1 MILALDIGN
10 THIVMGCMEGR
21 DIRYLCR
28 MATNRLTT
36 GAEYA
41 VTISRLLEFAHIAP
55 DAFDGA
61 IISSVV
67 PQVTRSLSEAVK
79 MLSGI
84 EPMVVGPDIR
94 SDLTVRLDD
103 PATLGSD
110 LLVAA
115 VGALD
120 IYQPPLILV
129 DMGTATTVTV
139 VDADGAFRGGAII
152 PGVQLSL
159 SALASHTSLLPSI
172 SLDAPPRA
180 IGTNTVDCMKSGSIL
195 GTALL
200 LGPHD
205 RFESPHLPVLGT
217 AVEFDDGTVTGVGLI
232 GKHPVFVVSMEG
244 KFIGGAIGE
253 VNGAKMVNTLR
264 LALKAAKDIK
274 AAHADDYDARRPLV
288 AISFETGGVRLHE
301 ANAGLLAHAEVMD
314 AIQDCRRILPIV
326 AVVGSKVGC
335 FGGMGFVAAATDVIV
350 MNEEGRIGL
359 TGPEVIEQEMGKDEF
374 DASNK
379 ALVYRTTGAKHKYI
393 IGDCNYLVEDTVGDF
408 KAALAEVADLS
419 MEAIEKMRRIG
430 SLKLVQE
437 QQGLVKLVAEMQPK
451 DSMDLWKYYGNENPA
466 ELPEMTTEEFL
477 KVVKRRPR
485 A

>member
-1 MILALDIGN
+1 MKN
-10 THIVMGCMEGR
+10 WNE
-21 DIRYLCR
+21 
-28 MATNRLTT
+28 
-36 GAEYA
+36 
-41 VTISRLLEFAHIAP
+41 LEKSSFF
-55 DAFDGA
+55 DANA
-61 IISSVV
+61 
-67 PQVTRSLSEAVK
+67 RE
-79 MLSGI
+79 
-84 EPMVVGPDIR
+84 R
-94 SDLTVRLDD
+94 
-103 PATLGSD
+103 
-110 LLVAA
+110 A
-115 VGALD
+115 VGLCD
-120 IYQPPLILV
+120 K
-129 DMGTATTVTV
+129 GTFTE
-139 VDADGAFRGGAII
+139 
-152 PGVQLSL
+152 
-159 SALASHTSLLPSI
+159 
-172 SLDAPPRA
+172 
-180 IGTNTVDCMKSGSIL
+180 
-195 GTALL
+195 L

-253 VNGAKMVNTLR
+253 VNGEKMVNTLR

-419 MEAIEKMRRIG
+419 MEAIEKCAA
-430 SLKLVQE
+430 SAL
-437 QQGLVKLVAEMQPK
+437 
-451 DSMDLWKYYGNENPA
+451 
-466 ELPEMTTEEFL
+466 
-477 KVVKRRPR
+477 
-485 A
+485 

>member
-1 MILALDIGN
+1 MKN
-10 THIVMGCMEGR
+10 WNE
-21 DIRYLCR
+21 
-28 MATNRLTT
+28 
-36 GAEYA
+36 
-41 VTISRLLEFAHIAP
+41 LEKSSFF
-55 DAFDGA
+55 DANA
-61 IISSVV
+61 
-67 PQVTRSLSEAVK
+67 RE
-79 MLSGI
+79 
-84 EPMVVGPDIR
+84 R
-94 SDLTVRLDD
+94 
-103 PATLGSD
+103 
-110 LLVAA
+110 A
-115 VGALD
+115 VGLCD
-120 IYQPPLILV
+120 K
-129 DMGTATTVTV
+129 GTFTE
-139 VDADGAFRGGAII
+139 
-152 PGVQLSL
+152 
-159 SALASHTSLLPSI
+159 
-172 SLDAPPRA
+172 
-180 IGTNTVDCMKSGSIL
+180 
-195 GTALL
+195 L
-200 LGPHD
+200 LGPQD

-264 LALKAAKDIK
+264 LALKVAKDIK

-430 SLKLVQE
+430 SLELVQE

-451 DSMDLWKYYGNENPA
+451 DSMDLWKYYGNEKPA

-477 KVVKRRPR
+477 KVAKRRPR

>member
-1 MILALDIGN
+1 MKN
-10 THIVMGCMEGR
+10 WNE
-21 DIRYLCR
+21 
-28 MATNRLTT
+28 
-36 GAEYA
+36 
-41 VTISRLLEFAHIAP
+41 LEKSSFF
-55 DAFDGA
+55 DANA
-61 IISSVV
+61 
-67 PQVTRSLSEAVK
+67 RE
-79 MLSGI
+79 
-84 EPMVVGPDIR
+84 R
-94 SDLTVRLDD
+94 
-103 PATLGSD
+103 
-110 LLVAA
+110 A
-115 VGALD
+115 VGLCD
-120 IYQPPLILV
+120 K
-129 DMGTATTVTV
+129 GTFTE
-139 VDADGAFRGGAII
+139 
-152 PGVQLSL
+152 
-159 SALASHTSLLPSI
+159 
-172 SLDAPPRA
+172 
-180 IGTNTVDCMKSGSIL
+180 
-195 GTALL
+195 L
-200 LGPHD
+200 LGPQD

-430 SLKLVQE
+430 SLELVQE

-451 DSMDLWKYYGNENPA
+451 DSMDLWKYYGNDNPA
-466 ELPEMTTEEFL
+466 ALPEMTTEEFL
-477 KVVKRRPR
+477 KVAKRRPR

>member
-1 MILALDIGN
+1 MKN
-10 THIVMGCMEGR
+10 WNE
-21 DIRYLCR
+21 
-28 MATNRLTT
+28 
-36 GAEYA
+36 
-41 VTISRLLEFAHIAP
+41 LEKSSFF
-55 DAFDGA
+55 DANA
-61 IISSVV
+61 
-67 PQVTRSLSEAVK
+67 RE
-79 MLSGI
+79 
-84 EPMVVGPDIR
+84 
-94 SDLTVRLDD
+94 
-103 PATLGSD
+103 
-110 LLVAA
+110 
-115 VGALD
+115 
-120 IYQPPLILV
+120 
-129 DMGTATTVTV
+129 
-139 VDADGAFRGGAII
+139 
-152 PGVQLSL
+152 
-159 SALASHTSLLPSI
+159 
-172 SLDAPPRA
+172 RA
-180 IGTNTVDCMKSGSIL
+180 IGLCDK
-195 GTALL
+195 GTFTEL
-200 LGPHD
+200 LGPQD

-430 SLKLVQE
+430 SLELVQE

-451 DSMDLWKYYGNENPA
+451 DSMDLWKH
-466 ELPEMTTEEFL
+466 
-477 KVVKRRPR
+477 
-485 A
+485 